1 MWITM
6 TVSRE
11 KVNNEA
17 TETATITTTRM
28 PWLPSEKKTS
38 SKKHFFASE
47 WKQSISKKKTY
58 KDFVSK
64 LVHSIGTQQG
74 WRSGESTRYPPEL
87 DSQTRR
93 HMWVEFLGS
102 LLCSDRVFSGYSG
115 FPSAKKNNLWFDKSW
130 YRIADYVT
138 VDSRVA
144 AAI

>member
-1 MWITM
+1 M

-87 DSQTRR
+87 DSQTR
-93 HMWVEFLGS
+93 VICGLSFLVLYSVPIGFS
-102 LLCSDRVFSGYSG
+102 PGTPVSPLLKKTTYDLIRVDIG
-115 FPSAKKNNLWFDKSW
+115 
-130 YRIADYVT
+130 
-138 VDSRVA
+138 
-144 AAI
+144 